1 MYPNRNTEDIGD
13 NGILIQRLAKSVK
26 YLADEN
32 LSNHNI
38 TIEQVKI
45 LRFLSESPGSF
56 AYQKEIE
63 QNFAIKR
70 SSVTNILQNME
81 KSGLVERIGDVS
93 DGRIKKVLLT
103 EKGSKLSKTLKDF
116 ICQLEALIVSD
127 MSGDEKELFNK
138 LLRKSLNNVSKLFR

>member
-1 MYPNRNTEDIGD
+1 MCPNRNKEDRED
-13 NGILIQRLAKSVK
+13 NGILIQRLAKNMK

-45 LRFLSESPGSF
+45 LRFLSESPGSY
-56 AYQKEIE
+56 AYQKDIE

-81 KSGLVERIGDVS
+81 KSELVERIGDES
-93 DGRIKKVLLT
+93 DGRIKRVLLT

-116 ICQLEALIVSD
+116 ICKLELVIVSD

-138 LLRKSLNNVSKLFR
+138 LLKKSLNNVSKLFR